1 MVINYISKGKV
12 IIIRLKAGQIK
23 KISSYKMSYYPDP
36 NNYSRDKIKVELDF
50 SNHATKSNLA
60 SLKFEVDKLDVDKL
74 ATAPID

>member
-1 MVINYISKGKV
+1 
-12 IIIRLKAGQIK
+12 
-23 KISSYKMSYYPDP
+23 MSYYPDP

-74 ATAPID
+74 ATAPIDWSRLSNVVDNAIVKKNCIL

>member
-1 MVINYISKGKV
+1 
-12 IIIRLKAGQIK
+12 
-23 KISSYKMSYYPDP
+23 MSYYPDP